1 MKIKY
6 VYYTTPHE
14 ECIIDSKIDYEI
26 AKNLF
31 CNVPGARYKRTPEQ
45 HEKHLLKQMEEGKK
59 AGRILSYEIMEDEA
73 S

>member
-6 VYYTTPHE
+6 IYNTEPNVEY
-14 ECIIDSKIDYEI
+14 ILDSKIDYEI

-45 HEKHLLKQMEEGKK
+45 HEKHILKQMEEGKA
-59 AGRILSYEIMEDEA
+59 AGRILSYEIIEK
-73 S
+73 

>member
-6 VYYTTPHE
+6 IYHTEPNVEY
-14 ECIIDSKIDYEI
+14 ILDSKIDYEI

-45 HEKHLLKQMEEGKK
+45 HDKYLLKQMEEGKK
-59 AGRILSYEIMEDEA
+59 AGRIISYEVIAEEE